1 MIRADRASDYIRV
14 SKGVSCRSGRKRLFT
29 HAQYGGGASSGGV
42 FAIADPAGG
51 AGSTLGR
58 GSCAGREM
66 KGKLVVQET

>member
-14 SKGVSCRSGRKRLFT
+14 EFRAARGDDFLRMRNMGVGL
-29 HAQYGGGASSGGV
+29 AVGAFF
-42 FAIADPAGG
+42 FALADPGG

-66 KGKLVVQET
+66 KGKTVVQET

>member
-14 SKGVSCRSGRKRLFT
+14 EFRAARGDDFLRMRNMGVWL
-29 HAQYGGGASSGGV
+29 ASSGGV
-42 FAIADPAGG
+42 FFALADPGG

-66 KGKLVVQET
+66 KGKTVVQET

>member
-1 MIRADRASDYIRV
+1 MIRADRASE
-14 SKGVSCRSGRKRLFT
+14 GVSCRSGRKRLFT

-42 FAIADPAGG
+42 FFALADPGG

-66 KGKLVVQET
+66 KGKTVVQET